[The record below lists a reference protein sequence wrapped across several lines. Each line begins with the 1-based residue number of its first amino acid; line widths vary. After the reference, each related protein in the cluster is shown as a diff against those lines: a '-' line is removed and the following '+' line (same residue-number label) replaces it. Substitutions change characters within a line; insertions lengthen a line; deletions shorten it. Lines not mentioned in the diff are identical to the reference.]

1 MDSDDTLLGM
11 RIGPDPSEVLAI
23 HRARQAHLP
32 GHERAADPSSVERRV
47 QRMRA
52 RDDLERGRNAFRRAG
67 GDE

>member
-1 MDSDDTLLGM
+1 MFAM
-11 RIGPDPSEVLAI
+11 RVGPDPSEVLAI

-32 GHERAADPSSVERRV
+32 EHERAGDPSSVESRV

-52 RDDLERGRNAFRRAG
+52 RDDLARGRNEFRRAG